1 MSSRAATPAG
11 RRGAAARRTAGRARA
26 AKGRKQAAPAAPKR
40 ASGKRATP
48 TRNGGGPAPRRR
60 SPASVKRSRR
70 ARSRRSST
78 PHRRLLASWRLPRP
92 RLPSL
97 AWRQAVVLG
106 LGVCIVLAAGYF
118 LYLRDSSLVA
128 VTKVE
133 VEGVRSGDR
142 DRIVAALEA
151 AGEGMTTLHV
161 QTEELEAA
169 VAGFPT
175 VESVSAD
182 ASFPHGLRIEVTE
195 RPPAL
200 VAQAGG
206 REVPVAADG
215 TLLAGVSA
223 ASELDLPVVELGELP
238 QSGKLA
244 GEPLEQALVAGAA
257 PDELRPLIEDI
268 SYSKDYGV
276 VLTMK
281 GGIPIRFGPGAR
293 AEAKWAAAAAV
304 LADPKL
310 EGLGYVDVRVPER
323 PAAGAATIAST
334 TG

>member
-1 MSSRAATPAG
+1 MP
-11 RRGAAARRTAGRARA
+11 
-26 AKGRKQAAPAAPKR
+26 
-40 ASGKRATP
+40 
-48 TRNGGGPAPRRR
+48 
-60 SPASVKRSRR
+60 
-70 ARSRRSST
+70 
-78 PHRRLLASWRLPRP
+78 LLASWRLPRP

-97 AWRQAVVLG
+97 AWRQAVLLVLG
-106 LGVCIVLAAGYF
+106 LGAALTAGYF

-128 VTKVE
+128 VTRVE

-142 DRIVAALEA
+142 ERIVAALEA

-175 VESVSAD
+175 VESVTAD
-182 ASFPHGLRIEVTE
+182 ASFPHGLTIEVTE

-200 VAQAGG
+200 VAQARG
-206 REVPVAADG
+206 REVPIAADG

-223 ASELDLPVVELGELP
+223 ASELELPVLALDELP
-238 QSGKLA
+238 QSGKLT
-244 GEPLEQALVAGAA
+244 GEPLEQALVAGAV
-257 PDELRPLIEDI
+257 PGELRPLIEDVE
-268 SYSKDYGV
+268 YSKDYGV

-310 EGLGYVDVRVPER
+310 QALGYVDVRVPER
-323 PAAGAATIAST
+323 PAAGAATIASSA
-334 TG
+334 G

>member
-1 MSSRAATPAG
+1 
-11 RRGAAARRTAGRARA
+11 
-26 AKGRKQAAPAAPKR
+26 
-40 ASGKRATP
+40 
-48 TRNGGGPAPRRR
+48 
-60 SPASVKRSRR
+60 
-70 ARSRRSST
+70 
-78 PHRRLLASWRLPRP
+78 LWRLPRL
-92 RLPSL
+92 RLPPL
-97 AWRQAVVLG
+97 AWRQAVLLA
-106 LGVCIVLAAGYF
+106 LGVGAALVAGYF
-118 LYLRDSSLVA
+118 FYLRDSSLVA

-142 DRIVAALEA
+142 ERVVAALEA
-151 AGEGMTTLHV
+151 AGKGMTTLHV
-161 QTEELEAA
+161 QADELEAA

-175 VESVSAD
+175 VESVRAD
-182 ASFPHGLRIEVTE
+182 ASFPHGLRIEVNE

-206 REVPVAADG
+206 REVPIAADG

-223 ASELDLPVVELGELP
+223 ASELDLPVLELRELP

-244 GEPLEQALVAGAA
+244 GEPLEQALVAGAV
-257 PDELRPLIEDI
+257 PDELRPLIDDI

-276 VLTMK
+276 VVTMK

-310 EGLGYVDVRVPER
+310 QALGYVEVRVPER
-323 PAAGAATIAST
+323 PAAGAAAIASSE
-334 TG
+334 G

>member
-1 MSSRAATPAG
+1 
-11 RRGAAARRTAGRARA
+11 
-26 AKGRKQAAPAAPKR
+26 
-40 ASGKRATP
+40 
-48 TRNGGGPAPRRR
+48 
-60 SPASVKRSRR
+60 
-70 ARSRRSST
+70 
-78 PHRRLLASWRLPRP
+78 LPRP
-92 RLPSL
+92 RLPAL
-97 AWRQAVVLG
+97 AWRQAALLVLG
-106 LGVCIVLAAGYF
+106 LGAALAAGYF
-118 LYLRDSSLVA
+118 FYLRDSSLVA

-142 DRIVAALEA
+142 GRIVAALEA
-151 AGEGMTTLHV
+151 AAREMTTLHV
-161 QTEELEAA
+161 QAAELEAA

-175 VESVSAD
+175 VESVTAD
-182 ASFPHGLRIEVTE
+182 ASFPHGLRIEVAE

-206 REVPVAADG
+206 REVPIAADG

-223 ASELDLPVVELGELP
+223 ASELDLPVLELGELP

-257 PDELRPLIEDI
+257 PDELRPLIEDVE
-268 SYSKDYGV
+268 YAEDFGV
-276 VLTMK
+276 VLAMK

-310 EGLGYVDVRVPER
+310 QSLGYVDVRVPER
-323 PAAGAATIAST
+323 PAAGAASIASNE
-334 TG
+334 G